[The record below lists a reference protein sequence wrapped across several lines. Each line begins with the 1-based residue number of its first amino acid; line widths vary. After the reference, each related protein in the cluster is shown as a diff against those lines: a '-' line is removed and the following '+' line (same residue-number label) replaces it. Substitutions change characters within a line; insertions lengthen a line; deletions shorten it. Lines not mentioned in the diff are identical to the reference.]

1 MSKVATFLKELP
13 LSVDEIALKSRLPS
27 DRIRAFLAGEDPSL
41 ADLRAL
47 ARGLKLPLRAFTS
60 SGASTDELGL
70 LFRQTTASRPD
81 RGVEA
86 AASFV
91 EAAIELLPP
100 RQEPPNWL
108 SAFRFEEETYEEA
121 ARLADE
127 FRELVT
133 PDRPDEPLVDLPR
146 RLIELGVILGQLE
159 TSRFEG
165 ASVIVDGYPFVFVS
179 PRFSGRMLFTL
190 AHEIGH
196 LITHHKSAS
205 RRSVSFDLAG
215 QIGNVTRYKSQS
227 EFFVNAFA
235 SVLLMPTRGIGVALK
250 TIREALRVDSDQ
262 VGDVEILFISRLFG
276 VSFEV
281 AARRCEDLELLPRG
295 GARSLSLYLK
305 DNFGGPENR
314 ARSLNLPPRPT
325 IEIPRVSRNLLSI
338 AAEKIKEGKVS
349 VGWVTD
355 RFNCSI
361 NEVYGSRFG
370 AEGPRGHHH

>member
-1 MSKVATFLKELP
+1 MSKVASYLKGLP
-13 LSVDEIALKSRLPS
+13 LSVDEIALKSRLSS
-27 DRIRAFLAGEDPSL
+27 DRVRAFLDGEDPSL

-47 ARGLKLPLRAFTS
+47 ARGLKVPLRAFTS
-60 SGASTDELGL
+60 DESQTSELGL

-81 RGVEA
+81 RGVES

-91 EAAIELLPP
+91 QAAIELLPP
-100 RQEPPNWL
+100 RHGAPDWL
-108 SAFRFEEETYEEA
+108 SSFRFEQETYEEA

-127 FRELVT
+127 FRERFT
-133 PDRPDEPLVDLPR
+133 PKPDEPLTDLPR
-146 RLIELGVILGQLE
+146 IITDLGVILGRLE

-196 LITHHKSAS
+196 LITHHKSPS

-215 QIGNVTRYKSQS
+215 QIGNVTRYKSHS

-235 SVLLMPTRGIGVALK
+235 SVLLMPARGIGIALQA
-250 TIREALRVDSDQ
+250 IRKALGIESPAI
-262 VGDVEILFISRLFG
+262 GDVEILYISRIYG

-281 AARRCEDLELLPRG
+281 AARRCEDLELLPPG
-295 GARSLSLYLK
+295 GAKSLADYLR
-305 DNFGGPENR
+305 DNFGGPEKR
-314 ARSLNLPPRPT
+314 ALALKLPPRPT
-325 IEIPRVSRNLLSI
+325 IEIPRVSNNLLDV
-338 AAEKIKEGKVS
+338 AAEKVKQGDVS
-349 VGWVTD
+349 IGWVTD
-355 RFNCSI
+355 RLNCTI
-361 NEVYGSRFG
+361 NEVYGSRVS